1 MPTLATISNLVF
13 ITFSYGFIKVLQW
26 KPFHFNF
33 VSFILES
40 RYNKPLLLEFN
51 EHNYSY
57 YKVFIMKHYSI
68 TQDSKILGH
77 PRWCYNSFYPFSIIV
92 LLMLMRCQVAKTY
105 FYVLSHIIV
114 SSITFQ
120 KRVLTG
126 LFILLVP
133 NSFFCS

>member
-1 MPTLATISNLVF
+1 MPTLTTISNLVF

-40 RYNKPLLLEFN
+40 RYNKHLLLEFN

-114 SSITFQ
+114 SSKYYISE
-120 KRVLTG
+120 KSADR
-126 LFILLVP
+126 FIYFVG
-133 NSFFCS
+133 SE